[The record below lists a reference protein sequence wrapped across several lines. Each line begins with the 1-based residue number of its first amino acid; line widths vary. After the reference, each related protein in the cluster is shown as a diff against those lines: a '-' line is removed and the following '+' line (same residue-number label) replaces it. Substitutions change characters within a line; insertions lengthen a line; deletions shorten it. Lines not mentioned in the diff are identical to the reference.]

1 MYMEEEEMVIQD
13 LLIMTIGKVVAL
25 VVQVVLLVGV
35 MVLIK
40 VVQHK

>member
-1 MYMEEEEMVIQD
+1 MEEEEMVIQD
-13 LLIMTIGKVVAL
+13 LLIVTIGKVVAL

>member
-1 MYMEEEEMVIQD
+1 MEEEEMVIQD